1 MTTMDFTGDLA
12 AIQQQLARSADMA
25 SRRVRVLDALGAAPG
40 ERIAELGCGAGLML
54 REVALA
60 VGESGLAFG
69 MDLSED
75 QVRAAQALGSDLKQ
89 LDVRV
94 GDLRAIPAAD
104 GEFDAVVSMQ
114 VLEYVADVSAA
125 VREIARVTRA
135 GGRFVNV
142 ATNWGSLF
150 WSGGDGDTTARV
162 LAAWERHAPHPNL
175 PVALPSL
182 LAAAGFSAV
191 SQRELT
197 IVNRH
202 VQPSTFVHGVARL
215 MAAFAVAQKAADRPT
230 IDAWLASLARADAE
244 GRHFVSVV
252 PILTTA
258 TRA

>member
-1 MTTMDFTGDLA
+1 MDFTGDLA
-12 AIQQQLARSADMA
+12 SIQQQLARSADMA
-25 SRRVRVLDALGAAPG
+25 SRRVQVLDALGAAPG
-40 ERIAELGCGAGLML
+40 ERIAELGCGAGLLL

-60 VGESGLAFG
+60 VGEAGLAFG

-75 QVRAAQALGSDLKQ
+75 QVRAARAQGAELKQ

-104 GEFDAVVSMQ
+104 GDFDAVVSMQ
-114 VLEYVADVSAA
+114 VLEYVADTRAA
-125 VREIARVTRA
+125 LSEIARVTRR

-150 WSGGDGDTTARV
+150 WSGADEAVTARV
-162 LAAWERHAPHPNL
+162 LAAWQRHAPHPNF
-175 PVALPSL
+175 PVALPAL
-182 LAAAGFSAV
+182 LTSAGFFGV
-191 SQRELT
+191 VQRPLT

-202 VQPSTFVHGVARL
+202 VHPSTFVHGVARL
-215 MAAFAVAQKAADRPT
+215 MAAFAVAQGDVDRAG

-244 GRHFVSVV
+244 GRHFLSVV

-258 TRA
+258 ARA

>member
-1 MTTMDFTGDLA
+1 MDFSGDLA

-54 REVALA
+54 REIALA
-60 VGESGLAFG
+60 VGETGRAFG

-75 QVRAAQALGSDLKQ
+75 QVRAARTHGAELKQ

-104 GEFDAVVSMQ
+104 GEFDAVLSMQ
-114 VLEYVADVSAA
+114 VLEYVAHVGAA
-125 VREIARVTRA
+125 LGEIARVTRR

-150 WSGGDGDTTARV
+150 WSGGNEDTTARV
-162 LAAWERHAPHPNL
+162 LSAWQRHAPHPNL
-175 PVALPSL
+175 PVDLPSL
-182 LAAAGFSAV
+182 LAAAGFAGV
-191 SQRELT
+191 NQRPLT

-202 VQPSTFVHGVARL
+202 VHPSTFVHGAARL
-215 MAAFAVAQKAADRPT
+215 MAAFAIGQGDVDRASA
-230 IDAWLASLARADAE
+230 DAWLASLARADAE

-258 TRA
+258 ARV